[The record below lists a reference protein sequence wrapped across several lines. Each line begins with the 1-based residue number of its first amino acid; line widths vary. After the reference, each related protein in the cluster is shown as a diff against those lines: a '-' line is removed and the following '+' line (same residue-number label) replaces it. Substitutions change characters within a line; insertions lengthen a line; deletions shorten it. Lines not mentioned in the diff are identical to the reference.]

1 MRVGLG
7 DVACGQLPA
16 VRRGK
21 ADEDPNGGDAGDGG
35 EVVFGGVR
43 LLAAAD
49 HEKPALV
56 LDDFPLCPE
65 LDLER
70 HSGVEDLLA
79 CGDLADVDL
88 GPRGRERWLPAVE
101 SFGEGVLLTLND
113 ERLRTW
119 ETKEKVVVSTIH
131 GSKGLEWDNVILVRL
146 TEGVIPNPY
155 APIEEERR
163 LFYVGCTRAR
173 EALHMTCSRARW
185 VPGVGHMTTGPSPFV
200 EEADRSGVIQ
210 RRQH

>member
-1 MRVGLG
+1 VEARDLKSACEKVLEYTGVMAALRAAEELGAASAEQTEEMEETKICLGALFDCIEDIKDQEDQTVEGLI
-7 DVACGQLPA
+7 
-16 VRRGK
+16 
-21 ADEDPNGGDAGDGG
+21 DAIS
-35 EVVFGGVR
+35 VNIT
-43 LLAAAD
+43 A
-49 HEKPALV
+49 
-56 LDDFPLCPE
+56 
-65 LDLER
+65 ER
-70 HSGVEDLLA
+70 
-79 CGDLADVDL
+79 
-88 GPRGRERWLPAVE
+88 
-101 SFGEGVLLTLND
+101 
-113 ERLRTW
+113 

-173 EALHMTCSRARW
+173 EALYMTCSRARW

-210 RRQH
+210 RRRH